1 MSYNAI
7 AWMIGFGFAWS
18 CMAGSLAVRVIAIIL
33 TFLLAALDIATSG
46 GDEDE

>member
-7 AWMIGFGFAWS
+7 AWMLGFGFAWA
-18 CMAGSLAVRVIAIIL
+18 CMNGSMVVKVIAIIL
-33 TFLLAALDIATSG
+33 TFLLAALDIATAG